1 MKKRILA
8 LSLAAAMVVGA
19 LASCNGSETTVTS
32 SQAPVEARDVSLVL
46 WGSQDDQD
54 FLKEVSGTFA
64 TDYAASHDDVKSVTV
79 EVKIVGEDQS
89 AGEALKDLNAA
100 ADVFGV
106 PGDQTGA
113 LAEAKAIYAMPDE
126 VVSQIKELVGENT
139 AKKTFYNG
147 SYYGFPYEPNTAEAL
162 YYDKSI
168 FDEEDVKS
176 LNKMFEK
183 EGVTAKVIGVQSNAF
198 FSSTWY
204 FTGGAELFTNSD
216 KTVCTFDSDDAV
228 EVLKFV
234 QANADKIYTGDT
246 ANATALMKDGGL
258 AAYMTGAWD
267 AQTMKDTLGDNFAI
281 AMLPKVTVGDKEL
294 QMTCFGGVKYYAV
307 NAASKE
313 PEVAIALAQYLSSAD
328 TQLKKYEKMGKVP
341 TALALLDN
349 ATIKAD
355 PVVTAYMQQGEYIVV
370 QEPVIPGDWWGDA
383 EALYKAIL
391 AGEVSADNM
400 KEEIAKHVETWKA
413 M

>member
-19 LASCNGSETTVTS
+19 LASCNGSETTVS
-32 SQAPVEARDVSLVL
+32 SQEAVEARDVALVL
-46 WGSQDDQD
+46 WGSEPDQD
-54 FLKEVSGTFA
+54 FLKEMSTEFGTA
-64 TDYAASHDDVKSVTV
+64 YAADHADVKSVSV
-79 EVKIVGEDQS
+79 EVKIVGEDAS

-113 LAEAKAIYAMPDE
+113 LAEAKAIYAMPDD
-126 VVSQIKELVGENT
+126 VVSQIKDLVGENT

-162 YYDKSI
+162 YYDKTI
-168 FDEEDVKS
+168 FTEEDVKS
-176 LNKMFEK
+176 LNTMFEK
-183 EGVTAKVIGVQSNAF
+183 EGVTAKVIGVNSNAF

-216 KTVCTFDSDDAV
+216 KSVCTFDSDDAV
-228 EVLKFV
+228 EVLKYA
-234 QANADKIYTGDT
+234 QANAEKIYTGDT

-267 AQTMKDTLGDNFAI
+267 AQTMKDTLGENFAI
-281 AMLPKVTVGDKEL
+281 AMLPKVTVNGKEL

-341 TALALLDN
+341 TALSLLDN
-349 ATIKAD
+349 ATIKND

-383 EALYKAIL
+383 EALYKSIL
-391 AGEVSADNM
+391 AGEVSADAM
-400 KEEIAKHVETWKA
+400 KEEIAKHVESWKA